1 MKIIVL
7 FPRTVT
13 FLIFLVSSGIGM
25 LVMDV
30 VMKVNPPADL
40 LGDWLVPNFVLA
52 VGFGINWLR
61 HQK

>member
-1 MKIIVL
+1 
-7 FPRTVT
+7 
-13 FLIFLVSSGIGM
+13 M